1 MGSLNRPASPPP
13 LSPPVAPGSDP
24 VARHF
29 GGAARTYDEHA
40 TLQLSVAR
48 ALLALL
54 PEGLSARHALDLGAG
69 TAPMAR
75 RLQARFPDA
84 RWLGLDL
91 ALPMLAE
98 AAERG
103 RLNDHYRGLCAD
115 ATRLPL
121 ADQCLDLI
129 FSSFA
134 LQWCRDLA
142 PLAAELSRVSRPG
155 AWFALCVPL
164 PGTLQELRDSWAQAD
179 QSPHVNAFH
188 DLASWQTA
196 FAAQGWQLEAQHHW
210 QVRQH
215 YPDVRAIGTMLRATG
230 AHHVFREQPA
240 GLTGRARLRAMMQA
254 YEQQRTAQGLPL
266 TWQIGQLLLRR
277 GA

>member
-1 MGSLNRPASPPP
+1 MGSMNRPAPIVSA
-13 LSPPVAPGSDP
+13 APGDP

-29 GGAARTYDEHA
+29 GGAARTYDAYA
-40 TLQLSVAR
+40 TLQLSAAR

-54 PEGLSARHALDLGAG
+54 PDDVRAHRALDLGAG

-75 RLQARFPDA
+75 RLQTRFPDT

-91 ALPMLAE
+91 ALPMLEE

-103 RLNDHYRGLCAD
+103 RLNDLYRGVCAD

-121 ADQCLDLI
+121 ADQSLDLI
-129 FSSFA
+129 YSSFA

-142 PLAAELSRVSRPG
+142 PLAAELTRVSRPG

-179 QSPHVNAFH
+179 QGQHVNPFH
-188 DLASWQTA
+188 ALVAWQAA
-196 FAAQGWQLEAQHHW
+196 FADHGWQVETQHQW

-230 AHHVFREQPA
+230 AHHVFRDQPA
-240 GLTGRARLRAMMQA
+240 GLTGRRRLLAMVEA
-254 YEQQRTAQGLPL
+254 YEQQRTMEGLPL

-277 GA
+277 GE